1 MKRDCQVCGSLRSE
15 FDHVC
20 GQCGTPVAGYEVLQ
34 LRCAACETPIPKES
48 QFCLACGMPVTATA
62 PPSAANSAATQP
74 VQPASD
80 EASTS

>member
-48 QFCLACGMPVTATA
+48 QYCLACGTPVTSQ
-62 PPSAANSAATQP
+62 PPVMEP
-74 VQPASD
+74 MPDQPASD